1 MNDSYMIGQMNTF
14 MHRLSEQMSGWL
26 GKRLPK
32 LTDEWWR
39 DLVYNNLSQLQRDN
53 VDAKGI
59 TELKGLD
66 LAALLRVFDRKN
78 GIVEGKN
85 LIVTYDDEKGGLD
98 SDLIQK
104 IIEERFDLG

>member
-39 DLVYNNLSQLQRDN
+39 DFPVAAGQCGC
-53 VDAKGI
+53 KGHY
-59 TELKGLD
+59 
-66 LAALLRVFDRKN
+66 RVKR
-78 GIVEGKN
+78 
-85 LIVTYDDEKGGLD
+85 
-98 SDLIQK
+98 S
-104 IIEERFDLG
+104 

>member
-1 MNDSYMIGQMNTF
+1 MDDSYMIGQMNTF

-66 LAALLRVFDRKN
+66 LAALLRVFDRVSQNVRDYLFDSHVVAEKAL
-78 GIVEGKN
+78 GQIRVN
-85 LIVTYDDEKGGLD
+85 LRDK
-98 SDLIQK
+98 
-104 IIEERFDLG
+104 R

>member
-39 DLVYNNLSQLQRDN
+39 DLVYNNLSQLS
-53 VDAKGI
+53 GI
-59 TELKGLD
+59 GST
-66 LAALLRVFDRKN
+66 
-78 GIVEGKN
+78 VE
-85 LIVTYDDEKGGLD
+85 
-98 SDLIQK
+98 
-104 IIEERFDLG
+104 